1 MQREEKPQLNFGS
14 SFCIFFFLPLSLL
27 YVIWAS
33 QEGCLFSWGSHSG
46 PRTFLCS
53 IFGSFSLLCL
63 SVFTILDSFF
73 LFSLLNTSY
82 PSKSSIKVFAS
93 WLVMVMGVPSPSWD
107 LHTAVAW
114 VGRISIRGFS
124 LPHST
129 MPWLQGIFLIP
140 NPQSNSLKKGNMI
153 FFSQEDAKTLRV

>member
-1 MQREEKPQLNFGS
+1 MQRRETHGPILAPLLI
-14 SFCIFFFLPLSLL
+14 CFFLLPLSLP

>member
-1 MQREEKPQLNFGS
+1 MLINSQTRERWKNVKSTSKRSSGAVSKFLSDRCLFVMGS
-14 SFCIFFFLPLSLL
+14 SRDCLSLPPP
-27 YVIWAS
+27 VAGS
-33 QEGCLFSWGSHSG
+33 QF
-46 PRTFLCS
+46 F
-53 IFGSFSLLCL
+53 IL
-63 SVFTILDSFF
+63 SCQGEVGRLQGQDTE
-73 LFSLLNTSY
+73 
-82 PSKSSIKVFAS
+82 PQEAGGQRR
-93 WLVMVMGVPSPSWD
+93 VMVMGVPSPSWD

-140 NPQSNSLKKGNMI
+140 NPQSNTLKKGNMI